1 MCVIT
6 PLTLAPTY
14 AVLRTTRHGKDVDDS
29 CFGSS
34 AIRVCMR
41 ERLTS
46 RPELMRSRVLELNAS
61 DERGIAVVRDK
72 IKSFARAAVSA
83 PNPDYPSPPFKIV
96 ILDEADS
103 MTQDAQSA
111 LRRIMEQYSRITRF
125 CLICNYVSRII
136 DPVTSR
142 CSKFGFKPL
151 DASSAEARL
160 QYIAQAEG
168 LRISPEVLSMLI
180 HTSDGDMRRSIT
192 YLQSLARLV
201 SARGND
207 ASLMSSTTVGELAGI
222 VPMPVITSLAQ
233 TMAVPSYD
241 TNDEATPT
249 AQGSAFDA
257 VYDAVHH
264 IVREGYSSLQ
274 VVLQLHDYIISHP
287 MLSARQKTKCALH
300 LGAAD
305 MPSWMA
311 ARRAFNFSRCVS
323 PSTKMLQI
331 APNRP
336 IEDVKKKD

>member
-142 CSKFGFKPL
+142 CSKFRFKPL
-151 DASSAEARL
+151 DAS
-160 QYIAQAEG
+160 
-168 LRISPEVLSMLI
+168 LSLI
-180 HTSDGDMRRSIT
+180 HI
-192 YLQSLARLV
+192 
-201 SARGND
+201 
-207 ASLMSSTTVGELAGI
+207 
-222 VPMPVITSLAQ
+222 
-233 TMAVPSYD
+233 
-241 TNDEATPT
+241 
-249 AQGSAFDA
+249 
-257 VYDAVHH
+257 
-264 IVREGYSSLQ
+264 
-274 VVLQLHDYIISHP
+274 
-287 MLSARQKTKCALH
+287 
-300 LGAAD
+300 
-305 MPSWMA
+305 
-311 ARRAFNFSRCVS
+311 
-323 PSTKMLQI
+323 
-331 APNRP
+331 
-336 IEDVKKKD
+336 

>member
-1 MCVIT
+1 
-6 PLTLAPTY
+6 
-14 AVLRTTRHGKDVDDS
+14 
-29 CFGSS
+29 
-34 AIRVCMR
+34 
-41 ERLTS
+41 
-46 RPELMRSRVLELNAS
+46 
-61 DERGIAVVRDK
+61 
-72 IKSFARAAVSA
+72 
-83 PNPDYPSPPFKIV
+83 
-96 ILDEADS
+96 

-142 CSKFGFKPL
+142 CSKFRFKPL

-168 LRISPEVLSMLI
+168 LQISPEILSMLI

-207 ASLMSSTTVGELAGI
+207 ARLMSSTTVGELAGI
-222 VPMPVITSLAQ
+222 VPMPVIKSLAQ

-241 TNDEATPT
+241 TDDEATPMV
-249 AQGSAFDA
+249 QGSAFDA

-287 MLSARQKTKCALH
+287 MLLSLIH
-300 LGAAD
+300 
-305 MPSWMA
+305 
-311 ARRAFNFSRCVS
+311 
-323 PSTKMLQI
+323 I
-331 APNRP
+331 
-336 IEDVKKKD
+336 

>member
-1 MCVIT
+1 MYVT
-6 PLTLAPTY
+6 SPLIPAPTY
-14 AVLRTTRHGKDVDDS
+14 AVLRTTGHGKNVHDP
-29 CFGSS
+29 CTGSTTVW
-34 AIRVCMR
+34 VCMR
-41 ERLTS
+41 VRLTR

-72 IKSFARAAVSA
+72 IKSFAQAAVSA

-125 CLICNYVSRII
+125 CLVCNYVSRII

-142 CSKFGFKPL
+142 CSKFRFKPL
-151 DASSAEARL
+151 DISSAEARL
-160 QYIAQAEG
+160 RYIAQTEG
-168 LRISPEVLSMLI
+168 LQISPEILSMLI
-180 HTSDGDMRRSIT
+180 HTSDGDMRRSIM

-207 ASLMSSTTVGELAGI
+207 ARHMSSTTVGELAGI
-222 VPMPVITSLAQ
+222 VPTPVITSLAQ
-233 TMAVPSYD
+233 TIGVPSYD
-241 TNDEATPT
+241 MNDEPT
-249 AQGSAFDA
+249 SMVQSSAFDA
-257 VYDAVHH
+257 VCDAVHH

-274 VVLQLHDYIISHP
+274 VVLQLHDYIISNP

-305 MPSWMA
+305 KALMDGGEESLQLLA
-311 ARRAFNFSRCVS
+311 LCLFLHQDVTG
-323 PSTKMLQI
+323 ST
-331 APNRP
+331 
-336 IEDVKKKD
+336 

>member
-1 MCVIT
+1 
-6 PLTLAPTY
+6 
-14 AVLRTTRHGKDVDDS
+14 
-29 CFGSS
+29 
-34 AIRVCMR
+34 
-41 ERLTS
+41 
-46 RPELMRSRVLELNAS
+46 MRSRVLELNAS

-142 CSKFGFKPL
+142 CSKFRFKPL

-249 AQGSAFDA
+249 AKGSAFDA

-274 VVLQLHDYIISHP
+274 VVLQLHDYIISDP

-305 MPSWMA
+305 KALMDGGEESLQLLTLCLSLHQDVT
-311 ARRAFNFSRCVS
+311 N
-323 PSTKMLQI
+323 ST
-331 APNRP
+331 
-336 IEDVKKKD
+336 

>member
-142 CSKFGFKPL
+142 CSKFRFKPL
-151 DASSAEARL
+151 DTSSAEARL

-305 MPSWMA
+305 KALLDGGEESLQLLTLCLSLHQDVT
-311 ARRAFNFSRCVS
+311 N
-323 PSTKMLQI
+323 ST
-331 APNRP
+331 
-336 IEDVKKKD
+336 

>member
-1 MCVIT
+1 
-6 PLTLAPTY
+6 
-14 AVLRTTRHGKDVDDS
+14 
-29 CFGSS
+29 
-34 AIRVCMR
+34 
-41 ERLTS
+41 
-46 RPELMRSRVLELNAS
+46 MRSRVLELNAS

-142 CSKFGFKPL
+142 CSKFRFKPL

-207 ASLMSSTTVGELAGI
+207 ARLMSSTTVGELAGI
-222 VPMPVITSLAQ
+222 VPMPVIKSLAQ

-241 TNDEATPT
+241 TDDEATLMV
-249 AQGSAFDA
+249 QGSAFDA

-264 IVREGYSSLQ
+264 IVREGYSS
-274 VVLQLHDYIISHP
+274 
-287 MLSARQKTKCALH
+287 
-300 LGAAD
+300 
-305 MPSWMA
+305 
-311 ARRAFNFSRCVS
+311 
-323 PSTKMLQI
+323 
-331 APNRP
+331 
-336 IEDVKKKD
+336 